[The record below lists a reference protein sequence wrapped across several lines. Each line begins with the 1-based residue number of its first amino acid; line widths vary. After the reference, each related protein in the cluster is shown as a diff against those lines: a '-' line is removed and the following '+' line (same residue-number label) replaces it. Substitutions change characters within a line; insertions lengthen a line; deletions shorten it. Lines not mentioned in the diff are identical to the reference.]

1 VPKYDLSFATHLLN
15 APGFLGFAPDRRGPI
30 DLSRLGAFI
39 TNPVSLRARSPA
51 HSRRCLVFP
60 GGFLLHTGHPNP
72 GIRQV
77 IRRHAASWGRSPL
90 PVLVH
95 LLAENPAEVSDMVK
109 RLETVEGVMGVEVG
123 IPPGCDRQSA
133 LALSQAAVGE
143 LPVIVRLPFE
153 AAAEFAP
160 AFASLPIAAISL
172 GAPRGALPDPQGNL
186 VRGRLYGPA
195 TFPLALAAIQSMVK
209 SGLPVIAAS
218 GVYSPQDAD
227 AMLAVGAIGVQLD
240 AVLWLGGW

>member
-1 VPKYDLSFATHLLN
+1 VLKYELSFTSPFLN
-15 APGFLGFAPDRRGPI
+15 AAGFLGFAPDRRGPV
-30 DLSRLGAFI
+30 DLTKLGAFI
-39 TNPVSLRARSPA
+39 TNPVSWRARLPA
-51 HSRRCLVFP
+51 HGRRCLAFP

-72 GIRQV
+72 GLSQV

-109 RLETVEGVMGVEVG
+109 RLETVEGVMGIEVG
-123 IPPGCDRQSA
+123 IPPGCDRQTA
-133 LALSQAAVGE
+133 LALAQAAVGE

-153 AAAEFAP
+153 AAAELTLS
-160 AFASLPIAAISL
+160 FASLPIAAISL
-172 GAPRGALPDPQGNL
+172 GAPRGALPDPLGSL
-186 VRGRLYGPA
+186 VHGRLYGPA

-209 SGLPVIAAS
+209 SGLPVIAA
-218 GVYSPQDAD
+218 GGIYSPQDAE
-227 AMLAVGAIGVQLD
+227 AMLAAGATGVQLD